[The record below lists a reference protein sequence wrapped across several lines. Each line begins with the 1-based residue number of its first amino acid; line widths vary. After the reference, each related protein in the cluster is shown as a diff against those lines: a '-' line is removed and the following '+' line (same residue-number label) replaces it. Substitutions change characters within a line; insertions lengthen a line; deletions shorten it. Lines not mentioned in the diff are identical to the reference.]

1 MGEDIERTIN
11 YHTLSLRL
19 GELAAAEPT
28 VLLETLA
35 HKLATCC
42 VQEFGAP
49 QATVEL
55 HKYILPQL
63 QSTAV
68 RTVVQR

>member
-1 MGEDIERTIN
+1 MPIGITS
-11 YHTLSLRL
+11 HVHL
-19 GELAAAEPT
+19 GSNQNHGG
-28 VLLETLA
+28 A
-35 HKLATCC
+35 HFRM
-42 VQEFGAP
+42 QEFGAP

-63 QSTAV
+63 HSTAV